1 MLKRSINIFII
12 TYNVLITL
20 KNCATMIQYSIKD
33 LPNLLTASRII
44 VIPFIIFA
52 MLFDNS
58 MFWHRVAAVLF
69 LYASFT
75 DFLDGYLARSLSLQ
89 SNLGKFLDPVA
100 DKLLVGAVIVVLV
113 YYDRAGLFPAIAI
126 ICREILV
133 SGLREFLA
141 DLSVSVPV
149 SKLSKI
155 KTFVQMVAIFILILG
170 KEGSGF
176 QFADIVGNIALWV
189 AAVLTLVTG
198 YAYLKMSF
206 KYFRRKGG

>member
-1 MLKRSINIFII
+1 
-12 TYNVLITL
+12 
-20 KNCATMIQYSIKD
+20 MIRYSIKD

-58 MFWHRVAAVLF
+58 MFWHRVAAILF

-75 DFLDGYLARSLSLQ
+75 DFLDGYLARSMSLQ

-113 YYDRAGLFPAIAI
+113 YYDRAGLFPSIAI

-155 KTFVQMVAIFILILG
+155 KTLVQMVAIFILILG
-170 KEGSGF
+170 KEGSGI
-176 QFADIVGNIALWV
+176 QFADTLGNIALWI
-189 AAVLTLVTG
+189 AAILTLVTG

>member
-1 MLKRSINIFII
+1 
-12 TYNVLITL
+12 
-20 KNCATMIQYSIKD
+20 MIGYSIKD
-33 LPNLLTASRII
+33 LPNLLTASRIV
-44 VIPFIIFA
+44 VIPFILFA

-69 LYASFT
+69 LYASIT

-113 YYDRAGLFPAIAI
+113 YYDRASLFPAIAI

-155 KTFVQMVAIFILILG
+155 KTFVQMFAIFVLILG
-170 KEGSGF
+170 NKGSGLK
-176 QFADIVGNIALWV
+176 FADGLGGFALWI
-189 AAVLTLVTG
+189 ASILTLITG

-206 KYFRRKGG
+206 KYFKRKDG